1 MPSFNETLERMK
13 SLYTYGKEMNES
25 KNLKTHTLEHRAVAA
40 DGITYGIIRENSKYY
55 IKSAP
60 KGKETIAEAY
70 DYLGGFCNKGNYEY
84 TSYANALKQFEL
96 KMASINEA
104 HDQKVNIESLNPFRS
119 HEVLREATDA
129 MRDEIARQRQIMY
142 KAAMLM
148 NEATEIGAARKDD
161 VVKFDGKNPEA
172 ETGKKGDEG
181 GKKATAQPEYKG
193 SKTSG
198 VQKKVAPFNQNAS
211 ASKDQLKEDAGDIGD
226 APLHSNTENWG
237 TEGIGK
243 GRDPK
248 QVGWEMDGQKTV
260 NEEENDWASKGLP
273 SSPGVGEADTD
284 HNNDPF
290 NKGLNEEDEFDDDA
304 QDVDGGEDMEV
315 SDVEGGDMGDTDF
328 EGAEDADNFG
338 EEGDDMATDTD
349 FDAGVGDEEGADDFS
364 GEDDEFADEPMDGEM
379 GDDMGDEPTD
389 EPMDDEMG
397 GDDDIRAQIEQLQ
410 SQLDALR
417 AQLDGGEEPM
427 GDEMGDEPMDGDMGD
442 DLAGEEPD
450 FEGDAENLGDDDDFG
465 TDLSGEGDDEFGAD
479 LSGEGA
485 GDFEGDFNDVD
496 DDEFGGEGDF
506 EGEEG
511 DEDTLGDDDDL
522 DECGDGTVGGPM
534 GGNMQQP
541 MMESKKKIMNRIVE
555 SVVKKMLNEDELH
568 VFGKHPGYRKKPMEL
583 PTTGE
588 DKNQWGEDWNDESV
602 HSEEPFG
609 SKIGNGDPFNNLV
622 NAITKDVM
630 YQLKAGIPIEGE
642 NKKKA

>member
-142 KAAMLM
+142 NAAMLM
-148 NEATEIGAARKDD
+148 NESTEIGAARKDD

-181 GKKATAQPEYKG
+181 GTKATAQPEYKG
-193 SKTSG
+193 SKTNG
-198 VQKKVAPFNQNAS
+198 VDKKVAPFNQAAR
-211 ASKDQLKEDAGDIGD
+211 ASKDQLSEEAGDIGD

-248 QVGWEMDGQKTV
+248 QVGWEMEGQQTV
-260 NEEENDWASKGLP
+260 NEEEDDWASKGLP

-290 NKGLNEEDEFDDDA
+290 NKGLNEEEEFNDDA
-304 QDVDGGEDMEV
+304 APVGGGEEPVGDEMPADGGEEAPLGGE
-315 SDVEGGDMGDTDF
+315 EGGDFEPEDF
-328 EGAEDADNFG
+328 GG
-338 EEGDDMATDTD
+338 EGDEDPATDTD
-349 FDAGVGDEEGADDFS
+349 FDAGVGDEEGAEDFEGSEDGEFDDEPIDDEPLDDDMG
-364 GEDDEFADEPMDGEM
+364 GEDDL
-379 GDDMGDEPTD
+379 
-389 EPMDDEMG
+389 
-397 GDDDIRAQIEQLQ
+397 RAQIEDLQ
-410 SQLDALR
+410 AQLDALR
-417 AQLDGGEEPM
+417 AQLEGGEEPL
-427 GDEMGDEPMDGDMGD
+427 GGEEGEG
-442 DLAGEEPD
+442 LAGEEPGL
-450 FEGDAENLGDDDDFG
+450 EGDAENLGGEEDFG
-465 TDLSGEGDDEFGAD
+465 TGLEGEGDDSEFGAD
-479 LSGEGA
+479 LSGEG
-485 GDFEGDFNDVD
+485 GSDFEGDFNNVG
-496 DDEFGGEGDF
+496 DDEFPD
-506 EGEEG
+506 GEEG
-511 DEDTLGDDDDL
+511 FAGEGGEETFDDDNDL
-522 DECGDGTVGGPM
+522 DECGDLGGAMPTP
-534 GGNMQQP
+534 QQP

-555 SVVKKMLNEDELH
+555 SVVNKMLKEDELH

-609 SKIGNGDPFNNLV
+609 SKIGDGDPFNKLV
-622 NAITKDVM
+622 DAITKDVM

-642 NKKKA
+642 NKKKE

>member
-1 MPSFNETLERMK
+1 MSSFEEALARMK
-13 SLYTYGKEMNES
+13 DLYTYGKEVNES
-25 KNLKTHTLEHRAVAA
+25 NNLRTHTLEHRAVAA

-70 DYLGGFCNKGNYEY
+70 NYLGGFCNKGNYEY
-84 TSYANALKQFEL
+84 NSYAKALKQFEL
-96 KMASINEA
+96 KLASINEA

-119 HEVLREATDA
+119 HQVLQEATDA

-142 KAAMLM
+142 NVSMLM
-148 NEATEIGAARKDD
+148 NESTEIGADRKDD
-161 VVKFDGKNPEA
+161 VVKYDGKNPEA

-181 GKKATAQPEYKG
+181 GKKATANPAYAG
-193 SKTSG
+193 SKTGG

-248 QVGWEMDGQKTV
+248 QVGWEMEGQQTV
-260 NEEENDWASKGLP
+260 NEEEDDWASKGLP

-290 NKGLNEEDEFDDDA
+290 NKGLNEGEFDDETD
-304 QDVDGGEDMEV
+304 
-315 SDVEGGDMGDTDF
+315 DVEG
-328 EGAEDADNFG
+328 
-338 EEGDDMATDTD
+338 DDLSHDTD
-349 FDAGVGDEEGADDFS
+349 FDAGVEDAHEVPDGEEDGLGLELGDEDDLDGEDGLGDEDELGDDLGDDLGGDDEFDDEEG
-364 GEDDEFADEPMDGEM
+364 
-379 GDDMGDEPTD
+379 
-389 EPMDDEMG
+389 
-397 GDDDIRAQIEQLQ
+397 L
-410 SQLDALR
+410 
-417 AQLDGGEEPM
+417 
-427 GDEMGDEPMDGDMGD
+427 GD
-442 DLAGEEPD
+442 DLGDEDELGDELGDEDEFDDGLGDEDELGDDLGDEDIAGEEPD
-450 FEGDAENLGDDDDFG
+450 FEGDAESFMDDGDDLG
-465 TDLSGEGDDEFGAD
+465 GDDEFDDEEGLGDD
-479 LSGEGA
+479 LGH
-485 GDFEGDFNDVD
+485 
-496 DDEFGGEGDF
+496 DEFGHDEFGHDEFGH
-506 EGEEG
+506 

-522 DECGDGTVGGPM
+522 DECGIGGPM
-534 GGNMQQP
+534 GGNVQMN
-541 MMESKKKIMNRIVE
+541 EAKRKIMNKIVE
-555 SVVKKMLNEDELH
+555 SVARQIMNEDELH

-609 SKIGNGDPFNNLV
+609 SKIGNGDPFTQLV
-622 NAITKDVM
+622 NAVTKDVM
-630 YQLKAGIPIEGE
+630 YQLQHGE
-642 NKKKA
+642 AFKKKD